1 MIIMPYV
8 TLAIAAAHRPGGLL
22 VPRKVAQFFGT
33 QQFVLSADRIDGLL
47 VEHRTS
53 STPQAA

>member
-22 VPRKVAQFFGT
+22 VPAGAET
-33 QQFVLSADRIDGLL
+33 TALT
-47 VEHRTS
+47 RTKPPGMPVRS
-53 STPQAA
+53 HTRW